1 MDNTA
6 FSRAEAW
13 AAMPSPRPVK
23 PRCSVV
29 QRGCCSHVHSNGK
42 AVALRTIGKCFNQRG
57 GVSFSA
63 GTAIENDHFLRYGV
77 FPP

>member
-29 QRGCCSHVHSNGK
+29 VAFTETASRGNDRS
-42 AVALRTIGKCFNQRG
+42 
-57 GVSFSA
+57 SA
-63 GTAIENDHFLRYGV
+63 MF
-77 FPP
+77 